1 MAGNV
6 QGDNSGNVL
15 VEFDYNNII
24 VVDPNKT
31 IDAFGNIRE
40 RLVDHENLV
49 MYANLEAEVVPRTK
63 LSVGGSPE
71 DRIRILSV
79 AKMNFLRPTEGT
91 NLTTGYYDELTGKNS
106 RNGLGVNQM
115 TEQIIDPKNG
125 TKPYS
130 KMTVNNPG
138 QTATDNG
145 LLGITS
151 ISVKTNS
158 SFVPQVTMELEDIQG
173 RALFQLGNDSPY
185 SAFFNLPYCPFYL
198 TLKGYYGQA
207 IRYQLNLKT
216 FNARFNTFSGNYQIT
231 LEFVGY
237 KFNILNEISMGS
249 LFATPHMYSTTFGVS
264 KSPTSPEG
272 AGNANIQSQLGTVD
286 RASGSQS
293 TISTDNFTS
302 ELVTERGYQKI
313 TEVYSEYKAKGL
325 LSPDFPEWTV
335 AQLMNQL
342 QTFEQTIQNAYPP
355 VIIEPLTN
363 IRNYKEGLKN
373 YFNEIYGNKDSWF
386 NTYMNP
392 KPIILKGT
400 NQEVY
405 IFKQEFIDN
414 PTKKE
419 EAKSLLSA
427 YTIDFNVNVLGPNP
441 TLGTLGKTP
450 IKNSITYNTMVKQ
463 VAPTEIDIV
472 KTTTSQTGILSPT
485 TADTKAV
492 LLLLE
497 KGFKP
502 TLEKDT
508 SNTTFENLFG
518 NLVKPGAF
526 IFDEFQNLLS
536 KMETEANK
544 KLSEYETAITADLAK
559 KIEDSST
566 GLGFKPTVRNICAVI
581 MASAEGFIRLLD
593 EVHTNA
599 WNVKYDPVRK
609 NAILDNPS
617 SAQGTDTEGNVKITP
632 AAQNDNQGLVNGQ
645 IPVYP
650 WPQFFVE
657 TPEDKK
663 GRFQL
668 KYIADPSVVNLTK
681 GYLYDKWPEVEFV
694 EEYMKGLTQK
704 FNLPITQPTI
714 DSQNTTNIINVNAI
728 EYPSEGIAY
737 VNKEEIKFFYE
748 IWERQ
753 FLTSNYSGFIR
764 ANNNQIDQLT
774 KLIVSA
780 ETNNIVTG
788 LGISSPFLTLK
799 LKNYNITAQNYPEFL
814 SNISNQGTGRAYQ
827 DYLRDFFVTPYLRN
841 LTQNSFNILSLT
853 DLGKEPQ
860 TTTNSD
866 GLLQL
871 TKNVTNDPLIIDT
884 YPFTDPT
891 WVSKNMANSVS
902 STKNSVYNT
911 NRVLT
916 VFEDR
921 DVISNF
927 NSVYDY
933 SKNRP
938 VTNFSYLNVS
948 NPVNQITSIGLD
960 GFYLIRKDPTYFI
973 PTEGYVNYLSPS
985 KNIPIE
991 TTTSMLNTPYFVNA
1005 IQNGVYNWR
1014 RKDPYPY
1021 TQAAYLFINSLPLAS
1036 LKEKYKTNG
1045 VSSDLDYIASCFK
1058 KFGAIHKM
1066 PYAWVLKMGSV
1077 WYRYKTYVNSN
1088 VDILDS
1094 AWKDFN
1100 YKTNFDPITSSDT
1113 KTYTFNFDGVN
1124 KITLQSSANNITKIQ
1139 TGFYPKVINDFNVF
1153 YNGYDLYS
1161 GYTDTEIQA
1170 SIDNGVKVYNFTDS
1184 NINAQSVAFPLIA
1197 SSIFSTI
1204 QTWSVVL
1211 PNNTFDPTDVGNVCN
1226 PSNNTTA
1233 VKYYV
1238 VPSFGSEI
1246 NQVKN
1251 ECLVNNIPVCPF
1263 INNPSIYNGSV
1274 RLLWSSPNYGYFK
1287 NSEISR
1293 PLPDSY
1299 INKIETGTKQ
1309 QSSFKLLNDF
1319 DYSKIEEIFS
1329 VFDKTILD
1337 KFEQEFLNFSKPVAN
1352 IDLGPQLV
1360 VPIGVSPVDQ
1370 NALFKNFQYLFR
1382 NLMEIEGKG
1391 DSVTTGEYFKTIGE
1405 SQLTIFSNTIKSFL
1419 EYDVIL
1425 KYGNPAEYDRRVMA
1439 SYLTQGNGDYPIQDP
1454 INFAPYIKDSLP
1466 SKANTI
1472 TLALSKSRYPQAWLS
1487 LETEVGFSTIEN
1499 LIYDNNGSYIT
1510 DFFIDNNI
1518 EFTSDNVVLLA
1529 PIIKMYAT
1537 QKLYNPNLN
1546 PADFKNSLET
1556 YLGLTSQFQNNILN
1570 QILTKVRDKLPDQQQ
1585 LPERVIQSTIDGQQ
1599 SKVENYEVF
1608 KGLND
1613 KWIAGSDYTSK
1624 TLFEDFMFLDRA
1636 SRNIGDT
1643 IIIDIFDLKN
1653 MFSKNSLNMEMSVF
1667 TFVSGLLIKNK
1678 FNVMPLPAYV
1688 NFYNIQDVDGTTI
1701 PQPEG
1706 KLEFADNMWG
1716 TFLDVDYRKS
1726 GPKMICFYA
1735 GQPSTHLDLPK
1746 GNSRFRDD
1754 AFELRR
1760 ASDNPLIEDPAGK
1773 KDYAVSNKC
1782 VGFNVDVGI
1791 RNQNI
1796 FYSLQVGMDGGRATS
1811 ESIQTQLNM
1820 VDQASGRNVATQ
1832 NVSLYNLYKQ
1842 RSYQC
1847 SVVCLGNA
1855 LLQPTMYFNLRHV
1868 PMFNGPYFITEV
1880 DHNIT
1885 QGSFQTTFKGTRQ
1898 GIYDLPSIDTYLQS
1912 INQNLLSKIEAIIK
1926 SKKDD
1931 VSGKAITNINKSK
1944 YVSQTGDS
1952 TAAAQN
1958 SCRNNLATAYNSF
1971 GDAQTSNTVSLTPSQ
1986 FVSELEKKT
1995 NNPDLQVLIYMICYA
2010 KIFNENKF
2018 YGYNNNYAN
2027 VTLTTD
2033 YGESS
2038 GFFSPKKYSCVNI
2051 PNLTSEKTSQPI
2063 ANFDTIGKFFDF
2075 MISKLSANVS
2085 RVFGATTGLGITK
2098 YYVCYW
2104 PVAGVTEEYFDS
2116 HITEFKTLEATF
2128 NKAFKSA
2135 GDAGLNVEATT
2146 KLKVANAKQKKKIAD
2161 TYAGVTPLPNNLNT
2175 TTNVIPSC
2183 PPPTITSLSPLTG
2196 VSGTILTI
2204 VGKNLDEVTGV
2215 TINNVTTTTGIT
2227 ILNAFNI
2234 SVVVPYS
2241 NTTTAQTNPIVLRG
2255 TYGNGTTLSGFTYNP
2270 AQVTPTPG
2278 NSTNTNTQPQQTGP
2292 VTLDDNTQTTPNG
2305 TTLNLI
2311 VTVNP
2316 NAAALN
2322 TWTLQ
2327 NEVSMIVSVYDN
2339 TIVNNVRTQTL
2350 NRTVTTPILG
2360 YVSNNTFNITY
2371 NNVADILVNNPIP
2384 EFKTVPVKDGQT
2396 VNLKFTVTAVP
2407 TDKVKNPQNVP
2418 QSFNF
2423 NFTPTPSTTPT
2434 FPEQPLSITLV
2445 GESPSLQGNGFQ
2457 YYNIKKPDNSGY
2469 ITFKFNA
2476 PNFDLQNQGPI
2487 QYLNS
2492 NGEIAAYS
2500 CLGGIDTKYTNEC
2513 TLSGKGV
2520 FKLQI
2525 EYYPYGQTYP
2535 VGGQVL
2541 KQTVTGPPFT
2551 L

>member
-31 IDAFGNIRE
+31 IDALGNIRE

-49 MYANLEAEVVPRTK
+49 MYVNLEAEVVPRTK

-71 DRIRILSV
+71 DRIRTISV
-79 AKMNFLRPTEGT
+79 AKMNFLRPTEET
-91 NLTTGYYDELTGKNS
+91 FLTTGYYDELTGKNAK
-106 RNGLGVNQM
+106 NGLGVNQM
-115 TEQIIDPKNG
+115 QEEIIDPKNG

-130 KMTVNNPG
+130 KMTVTDPG
-138 QTATDNG
+138 GKATDNG

-151 ISVKTNS
+151 ISIKTS
-158 SFVPQVTMELEDIQG
+158 TSFIPQVSMTLEDIQG
-173 RALFQLGNDSPY
+173 RALFQLGDNSPY

-216 FNARFNTFSGNYQIT
+216 FNARFNSYSGNYSVQ

-237 KFNILNEISMGS
+237 KFNILNEVSMGN
-249 LFATPHMYSTTFGVS
+249 LLAAPHMYSTTFNVS

-272 AGNANIQSQLGTVD
+272 GTNKSIESQSKSNVV
-286 RASGSQS
+286 SKES
-293 TISTDNFTS
+293 TISTDNIST

-313 TEVYSEYKAKGL
+313 LEVYSEYKAKGL
-325 LSPDFPEWTV
+325 LSPDFPEFTL
-335 AQLMNQL
+335 AQLMNKL
-342 QTFEQTIQNAYPP
+342 LNFENLIAEKYTKAD
-355 VIIEPLTN
+355 VEPLTN
-363 IRNYKEGLKN
+363 IRNYKETLKN
-373 YFNEIYGNKDSWF
+373 YYNKVYGNKDSWF
-386 NTYMNP
+386 NTYLNS
-392 KPIILKGT
+392 KPIILQGT
-400 NQEVY
+400 GQEVY
-405 IFKQEFIDN
+405 NFKQEFLDN
-414 PTKKE
+414 PTKRA
-419 EAKSLLSA
+419 EAVSFLSA
-427 YTIDFNVNVLGPNP
+427 YTIDFNALLAENP
-441 TLGTLGKTP
+441 TLGVAGKTP
-450 IKNSITYNTMVKQ
+450 IKNSITFNTMTKQ
-463 VAPTEIDIV
+463 VALTDINLV
-472 KTTTSQTGILSPT
+472 KTTTNQTGKLLPT
-485 TADTKAV
+485 TADTESMQSILQKA
-492 LLLLE
+492 LKPSFE
-497 KGFKP
+497 KSSI
-502 TLEKDT
+502 DT
-508 SNTTFENLFG
+508 RFENLYGFLI
-518 NLVKPGAF
+518 NPPLYT
-526 IFDEFQNLLS
+526 FDDFKNLLS
-536 KMETEANK
+536 KMETQANQ
-544 KLSEYETAITADLAK
+544 KLSEFETALTSELSK
-559 KIEDSST
+559 KIQEKV
-566 GLGFKPTVRNICAVI
+566 GFSPTVRNICAVI

-593 EVHTNA
+593 DVHTNA

-609 NAILDNPS
+609 NAILNNPS
-617 SAQGTDTEGNVKITP
+617 SAPGTDTEGDVKISP
-632 AAQNDNQGLVNGQ
+632 AAESSNQGLVNGQ

-668 KYIADPSVVNLTK
+668 KYIADPSVVDMTK
-681 GYLYDKWPEVEFV
+681 GFLYDKWPEVEFV

-704 FNLPITQPTI
+704 FNLPVSQPPT
-714 DSQNTTNIINVNAI
+714 DSQATTNIINVNAI

-737 VNKEEIKFFYE
+737 ANKEEIKFFYE

-780 ETNNIVTG
+780 ETNNIVTS
-788 LGISSPFLTLK
+788 LGVSSPFLTLK
-799 LKNYNITAQNYPEFL
+799 LKNYDITAQNYPSFL
-814 SNISNQGTGRAYQ
+814 DNISNQGTGRSYQ
-827 DYLRDFFVTPYLRN
+827 DYIRDFFVTPYIRN

-860 TTTNSD
+860 TNTKSD

-871 TKNVTNDPLIIDT
+871 VKNVTNEPIIIDT

-891 WVSKNMANSVS
+891 WVATNMANSVTNS
-902 STKNSVYNT
+902 KNSVYNT

-933 SKNRP
+933 TKNRP
-938 VTNFSYLNVS
+938 VTNFSYLKVS
-948 NPVNQITSIGLD
+948 NPTNQITSIGLD
-960 GFYLIRKDPTYFI
+960 GFYLIRKDPTFFV
-973 PTEGYVNYLSPS
+973 PTEGYVNYISPS

-991 TTTSMLNTPYFVNA
+991 TTTSMLNTPYFINA
-1005 IQNGVYNWR
+1005 VQNGVYNWR

-1036 LKEKYKTNG
+1036 LKEKYKTEG
-1045 VSSDLDYIASCFK
+1045 ASSDLDYIASCFK

-1066 PYAWVLKMGSV
+1066 PYAWVLKMGSI
-1077 WYRYKTYVNSN
+1077 WYRYKTFINTKT
-1088 VDILDS
+1088 DILES
-1094 AWKDFN
+1094 AWKNFD
-1100 YKTNFDPITSSDT
+1100 YKTNFDPVTSSDT
-1113 KTYTFNFDGVN
+1113 KTYTFKFDGEN
-1124 KITLQSSANNITKIQ
+1124 KIRLQNVDNNITKIQ

-1170 SIDNGVKVYNFTDS
+1170 SVDGGLKVYNFTDS
-1184 NINAQSVAFPLIA
+1184 NINAQTIVFPLITPVKY
-1197 SSIFSTI
+1197 SSI
-1204 QTWSVVL
+1204 QTWSVIL
-1211 PNNTFDPTDVGNVCN
+1211 PNNTVDPTDVGNVCN

-1233 VKYYV
+1233 LKYYV
-1238 VPSFGSEI
+1238 VPSFGSQI
-1246 NQVKN
+1246 NQVKS
-1251 ECLVNNIPVCPF
+1251 ECLVANAPVCPF
-1263 INNPSIYNGSV
+1263 IDNPSIYNGSV

-1293 PLPDSY
+1293 PQPDSY

-1309 QSSFKLLNDF
+1309 QSPFKLLNGF

-1329 VFDKTILD
+1329 VFDKSVLD
-1337 KFEQEFLNFSKPVAN
+1337 KFENEFLNFCKPVSN
-1352 IDLGPQLV
+1352 IDLGPQIA
-1360 VPIGVSPVDQ
+1360 VPIGVSPADS

-1382 NLMEIEGKG
+1382 RMMEIEGKSG
-1391 DSVTTGEYFKTIGE
+1391 SISNGEYFKTIGN
-1405 SQLTIFSNTIKSFL
+1405 SQLTLFSNTIKAFL

-1425 KYGNPAEYDRRVMA
+1425 KYGNPAEYNRRVMA
-1439 SYLTQGNGDYPIQDP
+1439 SYLAQGNGSNPVVDP
-1454 INFAPYIKDSLP
+1454 IIFNPYIKNSLP
-1466 SKANTI
+1466 SSSNTT
-1472 TLALSKSRYPQAWLS
+1472 TLDLSKSNYTNAWRA
-1487 LETEVGFSTIEN
+1487 LETQVGFSTIPN

-1518 EFTSDNVVLLA
+1518 EFTENNVVLLA

-1537 QKLYNPNLN
+1537 QKLYSPTLSS
-1546 PADFKNSLET
+1546 AEFKNRLQT
-1556 YLGLTSQFQNNILN
+1556 YLNFTSEFQNNILN
-1570 QILTKVRDKLPDQQQ
+1570 QVLLRVKKDLPDQQE
-1585 LPERVIQSTIDGQQ
+1585 LPERAIQSVIDGQQ

-1608 KGLND
+1608 KALND

-1643 IIIDIFDLKN
+1643 IIVDIFDLKN
-1653 MFSKNSLNMEMSVF
+1653 MLSENSLNMEMSVF
-1667 TFVSGLLIKNK
+1667 TFVSGILIKNK

-1726 GPKMICFYA
+1726 GPKMVCFYA

-1746 GNSRFRDD
+1746 GNSRFRND
-1754 AFELRR
+1754 AFDLRR
-1760 ASDNPLIEDPAGK
+1760 ASDNPLIENPVGK
-1773 KDYAVSNKC
+1773 KDYAISNKC

-1796 FYSLQVGMDGGRATS
+1796 FYSVEIGMESGKATS

-1820 VDQASGRNVATQ
+1820 IDQSNGKNTATQ

-1842 RSYQC
+1842 RSYKC
-1847 SVVCLGNA
+1847 SVKSLGNA

-1880 DHNIT
+1880 DHAIT
-1885 QGSFQTTFKGTRQ
+1885 PGSFQTSFTGTRQ
-1898 GIYDLPSIDTYLQS
+1898 GIYDLPSIDNFLQS
-1912 INQNLLSKIEAIIK
+1912 INQNLLTKIEAFVK
-1926 SKKDD
+1926 NSKDD
-1931 VSGKAITNINKSK
+1931 VSGKAITDIDKAK

-1958 SCRNNLATAYNSF
+1958 SCSNNLAEAYNTW
-1971 GDAQTSNTVSLTPSQ
+1971 GDVQSSTTMSITPEE
-1986 FVSELEKKT
+1986 FVTELQKKT
-1995 NNPDLQVLIYMICYA
+1995 NNPDLQVLIYMICYG
-2010 KIFNENKF
+2010 KTFNQTKF
-2018 YGYNNNYAN
+2018 YGYGNNYAN
-2027 VTLTTD
+2027 VTLTTN
-2033 YGESS
+2033 YGQSGD
-2038 GFFSPKKYSCVNI
+2038 GFFSPKKYSCVSI
-2051 PNLTSEKTSQPI
+2051 PNLTGKSTAQPVAI
-2063 ANFDTIGKFFDF
+2063 FNTIGTFFDF
-2075 MISKLSANVS
+2075 MISRLSGPNVD
-2085 RVFGATTGLGITK
+2085 RVFNETTGLGITK

-2104 PVAGVTEEYFDS
+2104 PVSGTTESYYDAHVS
-2116 HITEFKTLEATF
+2116 EFKTLNARFDE
-2128 NKAFKSA
+2128 AFKSA
-2135 GDAGLNVEATT
+2135 GENGLNVEATT
-2146 KLKVANAKQKKKIAD
+2146 KLRAANAKQKKKIAD
-2161 TYAGVTPLPNNLNT
+2161 AYAGVTPVPNNLNT
-2175 TTNVIPSC
+2175 TTNVVPSC
-2183 PPPTITSLSPLTG
+2183 PPPTITSFTPLTG

-2241 NTTTAQTNPIVLRG
+2241 NTTVAQTNSIILRG
-2255 TYGNGTTLSGFTYNP
+2255 AYGNGTTLSGFTYNP

-2278 NSTNTNTQPQQTGP
+2278 SPNNSNNQPQQTGP
-2292 VTLDDNTQTTPNG
+2292 VTLTGTTQTTPNG
-2305 TTLNLI
+2305 TTLNLT

-2360 YVSNNTFNITY
+2360 YVSSNTFNITY

-2407 TDKVKNPQNVP
+2407 TDKVKNPQNVL

-2434 FPEQPLSITLV
+2434 FAEVPLSITLV
-2445 GESPSLQGNGFQ
+2445 GESPSLQGDGPEYFNV
-2457 YYNIKKPDNSGY
+2457 KKPGNSGY
-2469 ITFKFNA
+2469 ITFRFNA
-2476 PNFDLQNQGPI
+2476 PDFQEKNYGSTRFIDSSGESASFDGT
-2487 QYLNS
+2487 
-2492 NGEIAAYS
+2492 
-2500 CLGGIDTKYTNEC
+2500 GGASTNYTIVF

-2520 FKLQI
+2520 FKLQKD
-2525 EYYPYGQTYP
+2525 YYPYGFTSP